1 MFVTSTRLRRSTSP
15 PGATSRSCTRRR
27 RFVALVLL
35 AALAVAL
42 VLAVRAGMA
51 TLGGVPASAPEGNI
65 TGPPAR
71 VVVVQP
77 GDTMWTIARTVQPDG
92 DVRPLVD
99 ALARRAIPGR
109 CSPATG
115 CSCRSTADHYL
126 FGGAMPHLLVAR

>member
-1 MFVTSTRLRRSTSP
+1 MFVMTAT
-15 PGATSRSCTRRR
+15 ATSGPVPAALYVAPRRDLTLVYRRR
-27 RFVALVLL
+27 RVVAVVLV
-35 AALAVAL
+35 AALAVVL

-77 GDTMWTIARTVQPDG
+77 GDTVWTIARAVQPDG

-99 ALARRAIPGR
+99 ALL
-109 CSPATG
+109 
-115 CSCRSTADHYL
+115 ADHPAPL
-126 FGGAMPHLLVAR
+126 QPGDRLLVPIDG

>member
-1 MFVTSTRLRRSTSP
+1 MLNCERMFVTMSPVPAPLYVTARRDLTYVYW
-15 PGATSRSCTRRR
+15 RR

-42 VLAVRAGMA
+42 LLAMRAGMA

-77 GDTMWTIARTVQPDG
+77 GDTVWTIARAVQPDG

-99 ALARRAIPGR
+99 SLLHDHPGPLQPGDR
-109 CSPATG
+109 
-115 CSCRSTADHYL
+115 
-126 FGGAMPHLLVAR
+126 LLVPIDA